1 MENSNIFINFV
12 VRKGTKKENAD
23 RPGLAASGSA
33 IVVKIGCKD
42 NAPSCKNQVMNKIK
56 ISPVALFALFVGL
69 AMLAACVF
77 ILVNFS
83 GSVLAVAAAPAC
95 FGVGSVVAAVSTV
108 EIKK

>member
-1 MENSNIFINFV
+1 MDNSNIFINFV
-12 VRKGTKKENAD
+12 VRIGTKKENAD

-33 IVVKIGCKD
+33 MVQIIRCKVSAPVQIIKI
-42 NAPSCKNQVMNKIK
+42 MNKIK
-56 ISPVALFALFVGL
+56 ISSVALFVGL